1 MGTQSKQSRMPPTG
15 EKRSFCISWREF
27 KKSCFLTGSFVWRR
41 GSSLLIID
49 TSPRLTHSSL
59 LLLIYEILAL
69 LVSSRATSPLISLLQ
84 CGWETNLLGVPLI
97 HLLCMSFRFLLFLI
111 QQVFV
116 EALLCSWVCSSEH
129 SLLFSS
135 SQSSFCFWDPF
146 YFFHLCR
153 FI

>member
-1 MGTQSKQSRMPPTG
+1 MPLTG
-15 EKRSFCISWREF
+15 EREV
-27 KKSCFLTGSFVWRR
+27 SVFLGENLRRAAFLIGSFVWHR

-69 LVSSRATSPLISLLQ
+69 LVRSRATSPLISLLQ

-97 HLLCMSFRFLLFLI
+97 HLLCMSFRFLLLFLI

-116 EALLCSWVCSSEH
+116 
-129 SLLFSS
+129 
-135 SQSSFCFWDPF
+135 
-146 YFFHLCR
+146 
-153 FI
+153 